1 MPVALS
7 RLTSMPYRFA
17 VECKTGIEIPSR
29 ATTVDQGV
37 NALAELF
44 GLSHVLN
51 THVDRV
57 SGGERR
63 RVSLA
68 ETLATQAKY
77 GASSPQ
83 TTQVKAHCSK
93 TPLLRQPDCR
103 T

>member
-1 MPVALS
+1 M
-7 RLTSMPYRFA
+7 
-17 VECKTGIEIPSR
+17 ECKTGTEIPSR
-29 ATTVDQGV
+29 AEIIDQGV

-51 THVDRV
+51 TPIDRV

-83 TTQVKAHCSK
+83 TTQVKAHRSK
-93 TPLLRQPDCR
+93 TSLLRQPDCR